1 MHDVLHSLLLFPQAY
16 SKLQEGKCFLWPT
29 AELHFALQA
38 PRPSFSASSAT
49 ALFLQVLV
57 SNLEPPP
64 DKRLVN
70 LSLAYSPYR
79 ECCDMTLIFK

>member
-1 MHDVLHSLLLFPQAY
+1 MHDVLHSVPLFSVAQG
-16 SKLQEGKCFLWPT
+16 KLQEGECFVWLT

-38 PRPSFSASSAT
+38 PLPSLPASSAT

-57 SNLEPPP
+57 SNLDP
-64 DKRLVN
+64 DQRLVN

-79 ECCDMTLIFK
+79 YCCDIRLIFN